1 MSWTADEVKEAVKQV
16 VEKARQDEKFRDLV
30 LADVYA
36 AVKEVTGKEVPR
48 EFKMNVIDGSGY
60 HATIVLPPVRKE
72 AGELTDT
79 ELEAVAGGSK
89 FIDGFEDLNRGFLKG
104 VIESFQ

>member
-89 FIDGFEDLNRGFLKG
+89 FIDGLEDLDRGFLKG